1 MALSTAK
8 QMLSLWKLLYE
19 EQIQQVQA
27 EHSDTRSHFQLYTSE
42 MSDKDSSKDS
52 DSALNLL

>member
-52 DSALNLL
+52 DLNLL